1 MRVAAPKLA
10 LLGIASTL
18 IAISSPCRAN
28 DALLR
33 PDSVGLVDAAPLA
46 DREMAELRGTGLLA
60 GVTQGLLGTLT
71 PAGRAAL
78 ANATPATLN
87 ALTGFLPTL
96 LGALPTG
103 NTVSAQIGSQPTV
116 TLNGT
121 GPQSLGCG
129 AGLTCGPGIST
140 SLSSSTNPSSASVS
154 ISFTLH

>member
-1 MRVAAPKLA
+1 MLVPAQKLA
-10 LLGIASTL
+10 LLGIASAL

-33 PDSVGLVDAAPLA
+33 PDSIGLGDAVPLA
-46 DREMAELRGTGLLA
+46 DREMAELRGTGFL
-60 GVTQGLLGTLT
+60 GGITQGLLGTLT
-71 PAGRAAL
+71 PAGRTAL
-78 ANATPATLN
+78 ANATPATLH

-96 LGALPTG
+96 LSVLPPG
-103 NTVSAQIGSQPTV
+103 NTVSAQLGNQAVV

-129 AGLTCGPGIST
+129 SGLTCGTGT
-140 SLSSSTNPSSASVS
+140 SVFLSSSTNPTSASVS